1 MTLGLLTSHSNTPLF
16 RLPPS
21 PILRRRRRHQQI
33 VQLHHP
39 ARPRL
44 RPQSPNSRLPHNF
57 NHNHLRT
64 RPQILEQEHHILHIA
79 REQSRIRRPREPLG
93 TLIQPLALRIRV
105 HYERESPLPVKDDG
119 VDSSGPATE
128 DVQESRMSC
137 AVAVR

>member
-64 RPQILEQEHHILHIA
+64 RPQTLEQEHHILHIA
-79 REQSRIRRPREPLG
+79 REKSRVRRPREPLG

-105 HYERESPLPVKDDG
+105 HDERESPLPVKDDG
-119 VDSSGPATE
+119 STAVGPRPRMSRM
-128 DVQESRMSC
+128 SRMSC